1 MVAYGDANR
10 NEAESLPHAAE
21 TLGVQP
27 SGLVFQASTGF
38 QHVVTQVYTSY
49 TDIRYMKI

>member
-38 QHVVTQVYTSY
+38 RHVVTQVYTSY
-49 TDIRYMKI
+49 TIYRKYV